1 MDDEQD
7 YVKLAFYHL
16 LSANDTII
24 LSSLPMGLLYWFCT
38 TLKHN
43 NDYEY
48 FDIVCAFVCFSI
60 VLTSQMM
67 YVVMS
72 LDVK

>member
-1 MDDEQD
+1 MNEVDF
-7 YVKLAFYHL
+7 VKMAFYHHF
-16 LSANDTII
+16 SVNDTII
-24 LSSLPMGLLYWFCT
+24 LSSLPMGLLYWFCA
-38 TLKHN
+38 TLKHS

-48 FDIVCAFVCFSI
+48 FDIVCAFVCSSI